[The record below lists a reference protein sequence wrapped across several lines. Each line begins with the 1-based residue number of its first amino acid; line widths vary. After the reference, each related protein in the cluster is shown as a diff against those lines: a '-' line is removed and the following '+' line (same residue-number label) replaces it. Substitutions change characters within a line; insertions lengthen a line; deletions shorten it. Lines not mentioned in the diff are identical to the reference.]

1 MITMI
6 GRCFYMKAET
16 KKVKRGKLNRSNSL
30 QLYSMCIIPMLQVL
44 IFKYLPIGGII
55 LAFKRFRYDKGIF
68 GSPWVG
74 FKNFEFFFKSDSFWV
89 ILRNTL
95 GLNALF
101 IVTGLV
107 SSIAL
112 AIVLYRINSRRA
124 TKVYQTIL
132 ITPHF
137 VSWVIASYVVYAFLN
152 PSYGLMNSWLTK
164 MGMEA
169 VDWYSTPGAWP
180 VILTIASIWK
190 HIGMDS
196 IMYYAA
202 LMGMDSS
209 LIEAASVDGATKWQ
223 QTRHVII
230 PQLMV
235 LIVIKTILKIGGI
248 FHADFGLFYQLTRDV
263 GALYSTTDVIDTF
276 IFRTMRVIGDMGMSS
291 AVGLLQSIVGFIMVV
306 LTNYASKKFD
316 EDFGL
321 F

>member
-1 MITMI
+1 
-6 GRCFYMKAET
+6 MKAEA
-16 KKVKRGKLNRSNSL
+16 KKAKRSKLNRASAL
-30 QLYSMCIIPMLQVL
+30 QLYSMCLLPMLQIL
-44 IFKYLPIGGII
+44 IFKYLPIGGIV
-55 LAFKRFRYDKGIF
+55 LAFKQFRYDKGIF

-74 FKNFEFFFKSDSFWV
+74 FKNFEFFFKSDSFLV

-101 IVTGLV
+101 IVLSLV

-112 AIVLYRINSRRA
+112 AIVLFRINSRKA

-152 PSYGLMNSWLTK
+152 PQYGLVNNFLTSIGAEK
-164 MGMEA
+164 I
-169 VDWYSTPGAWP
+169 DWYSTPGAWP
-180 VILTIASIWK
+180 AILSIASVWK
-190 HIGMDS
+190 HVGMDS

-209 LIEAASVDGATKWQ
+209 LLEAASVDGATNWQ

-248 FHADFGLFYQLTRDV
+248 FHSDFGLFYQLTRDV

-276 IFRTMRVIGDMGMSS
+276 VFRTMRVIGNMGMSS
-291 AVGLLQSIVGFIMVV
+291 AVGLLQSIVGCLMVIT
-306 LTNYASKKFD
+306 TNWASKKFD
-316 EDFGL
+316 EDYGL

>member
-1 MITMI
+1 
-6 GRCFYMKAET
+6 MKAEA
-16 KKVKRGKLNRSNSL
+16 KKVKHSKLNRANSL

-44 IFKYLPIGGII
+44 VFKYLPIGGII
-55 LAFKRFRYDKGIF
+55 LAFKNYRYDLGIF

-74 FKNFEFFFKSDSFWV
+74 FKNFEFFFKSDSFLV

-101 IVTGLV
+101 IILNLVT
-107 SSIAL
+107 SIAL
-112 AIVLYRINSRRA
+112 AIVLFRINSRKA
-124 TKVYQTIL
+124 TKVYQTLL

-152 PSYGLMNSWLTK
+152 PQYGLMNNFLIK
-164 MGMEA
+164 MGMER

-180 VILTIASIWK
+180 VILSIASIWK
-190 HIGMDS
+190 SVGMDS

-209 LIEAASVDGATKWQ
+209 LIEAASVDGATNWQ

-248 FHADFGLFYQLTRDV
+248 FHSDFGLFYQLTRDI
-263 GALYSTTDVIDTF
+263 GALYTTTDVIDTF
-276 IFRTMRVIGDMGMSS
+276 IFRTMRVVGDMGMSS
-291 AVGLLQSIVGFIMVV
+291 AVGLLQSIVGFCMVM
-306 LTNYASKKFD
+306 LTNWASKKFD